1 MNFANDIDDGNGEH
15 DAFEARVQAWT
26 STICDA
32 LARGTA
38 ADRIQVRAESDND
51 YGLFEAVA
59 ARLFDECGVLAVH
72 AANRS
77 PLVFEI
83 GPRAID
89 IWGPTVASVL
99 DAAEADPAG
108 ALLDTYE
115 VYEQTAVAWRNLLRL
130 QPLSMTAY
138 EEALMLR
145 IVEDMALARGLVV
158 APVGDHRLRIHR
170 PRLSVVADLDFVDM
184 EDLGQAY
191 GDSDRQMGEE
201 SAAFND
207 NINDDDAEV
216 SWWRSVFA

>member
-1 MNFANDIDDGNGEH
+1 MNFADNIGDAGDSGH
-15 DAFEARVQAWT
+15 QAFEARVQAWV

-32 LARGTA
+32 FARGTP
-38 ADRIQVRAESDND
+38 ADRIQVRAESEDD
-51 YGLFEAVA
+51 YELFEAVA

-89 IWGPTVASVL
+89 IWGPTIAAAL
-99 DAAEADPAG
+99 DAAESDPAG

-115 VYEQTAVAWRNLLRL
+115 VYEQTAATWRNLLRL
-130 QPLSMTAY
+130 QPLSMTSY

-145 IVEDMALARGLVV
+145 IIDDMASARGLVA
-158 APVGDHRLRIHR
+158 APVDDHRLRIHR
-170 PRLSVVADLDFVDM
+170 PRLHVVADLDLVDM
-184 EDLGQAY
+184 EDLGQLERDDDREIEYQSASF
-191 GDSDRQMGEE
+191 DSDG
-201 SAAFND
+201 A
-207 NINDDDAEV
+207 DA